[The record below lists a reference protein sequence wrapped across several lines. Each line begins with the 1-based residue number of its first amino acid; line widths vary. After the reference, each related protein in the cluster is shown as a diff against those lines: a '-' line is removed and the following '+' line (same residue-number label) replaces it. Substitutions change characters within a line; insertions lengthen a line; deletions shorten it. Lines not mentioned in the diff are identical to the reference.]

1 MSAHATNFDL
11 VSHGQEAHVLRVR
24 LESAAHVDFIVP
36 DDTLLDLAA
45 AIIRCAARKIVRQAV
60 MREQGKEGE
69 TNLRRMA
76 EIAQKTNME
85 AIR

>member
-1 MSAHATNFDL
+1 
-11 VSHGQEAHVLRVR
+11 
-24 LESAAHVDFIVP
+24 VDFIVP